1 MRRLREALQAG
12 EFVVTAELE
21 PPKGTDLT
29 PVLSQAKALVGL
41 VHGVNVTDNQTA
53 VMRMCPLA
61 VCKSLLDLGLDPIMQ
76 ATVRDRNRMAI
87 QSDLL
92 GAHALGIRN
101 ILSLT
106 GDPMKVGDHKEAK
119 PVFDLESTQILEVIG
134 SLNRGKDLAGNDLAG
149 NTDLWGGAAASPD
162 APDQQ
167 LELAKF
173 EKKISCG
180 AKFFQTQGVYDPQS
194 FEKFVL
200 KVKSASGG
208 FKTKVLAGIIVLKSA
223 KMAEYM
229 NKNIP
234 GIKVPE
240 PLVEELRAVSD
251 KEQAIQVG
259 IDIAARTIRAIRSI
273 CDGVHIMAVGMRE
286 RVPEIIRKAG
296 LA

>member
-1 MRRLREALQAG
+1 MMLRLREALEAG
-12 EFVVTAELE
+12 QFVITAELE
-21 PPKGTDLT
+21 PPKGTDLAA
-29 PVLSQAKALVGL
+29 VLSQAKALVEL

-61 VCKSLLDLGLDPIMQ
+61 VCRSLLDLGLDPIMQ
-76 ATVRDRNRMAI
+76 VTVRDRNRMAL

-92 GAHALGIRN
+92 GAHALGVRN
-101 ILSLT
+101 VLSLT

-119 PVFDLESTQILEVIG
+119 AVFDLESTQILEMIN
-134 SLNRGKDLAGNDLAG
+134 SLNRGKDLAGNDLSG

-180 AKFFQTQGVYDPQS
+180 ARFFQTQGVYDPQS
-194 FEKFVL
+194 FEQFML
-200 KVKSASGG
+200 KVKR
-208 FKTKVLAGIIVLKSA
+208 FKTKVLGGIIVLKSA

-240 PLVEELRAVSD
+240 PLVEELRAASE

-259 IDIAARTIRAIRSI
+259 IDIAARTIRAIKGI

>member
-1 MRRLREALQAG
+1 MLKFREALEAG
-12 EFVVTAELE
+12 RFVITAELE

-29 PVLSQAKALVGL
+29 AVLGQAKPLVGL
-41 VHGVNVTDNQTA
+41 VQGVNVTDNQTA

-76 ATVRDRNRMAI
+76 ITVRDRNRMAL

-134 SLNRGKDLAGNDLAG
+134 YLNQGKDFERNNLVGA
-149 NTDLWGGAAASPD
+149 TDLWGGAAASPD
-162 APDQQ
+162 APDSE

-180 AKFFQTQGVYDPQS
+180 AKFFQTQGVYDSQS
-194 FEKFVL
+194 FEKFMSSVR
-200 KVKSASGG
+200 K

-240 PLVEELRAVSD
+240 PLVEELRAATD
-251 KEQAIQVG
+251 KEQAVQVG
-259 IDIAARTIRAIRSI
+259 IDIAVRTIRTIRNI

-286 RVPEIIRKAG
+286 RVPEIIHKAG
-296 LA
+296 LV

>member
-1 MRRLREALQAG
+1 MRRFREALQAG

-29 PVLSQAKALVGL
+29 PVLNQAKALVGL

-61 VCKSLLDLGLDPIMQ
+61 VCKYLLDLGLDPIMQ
-76 ATVRDRNRMAI
+76 VTVRDRNRMAI

-101 ILSLT
+101 VLSLT
-106 GDPMKVGDHKEAK
+106 GDPMKVGDHKDAK
-119 PVFDLESTQILEVIG
+119 PVFELESTQILELIG
-134 SLNRGKDLAGNDLAG
+134 SLNHGKDLAGNDLQG
-149 NTDLWGGAAASPD
+149 STDLHGGAAASPD
-162 APDQQ
+162 SPNQD

-173 EKKISCG
+173 EKKVSCG
-180 AKFFQTQGVYDPQS
+180 ARFFQTQGVYDPHS
-194 FEKFVL
+194 FEQFVS
-200 KVKSASGG
+200 KVKR
-208 FKTKVLAGIIVLKSA
+208 FNTKLLAGIIVLKSA

-229 NKNIP
+229 NSNIP

-240 PLVEELRAVSD
+240 PLVEELRKVSD

-259 IDIAARTIRAIRSI
+259 IEIAARTIRAVRDL

-286 RVPEIIRKAG
+286 RVPEIIHRAG
-296 LA
+296 LV